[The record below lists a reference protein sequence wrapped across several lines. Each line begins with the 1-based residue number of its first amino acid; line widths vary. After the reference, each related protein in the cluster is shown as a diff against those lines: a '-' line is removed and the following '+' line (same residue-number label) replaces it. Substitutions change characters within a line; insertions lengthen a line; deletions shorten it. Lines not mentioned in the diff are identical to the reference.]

1 MKREDDTPLHKAVRE
16 ALTNSI
22 IHSDVFLAGGIL
34 RIEKHDD
41 KLCFRNPGTLKL
53 PLEEIYEGGN
63 SKARNPKMQD
73 MLRMIG
79 FGENLGSGFP
89 KILDAWKEA
98 KWNAPTVEDR
108 LTTEEVRLTLPIPF
122 AEFTTETTIQ
132 ETAETTTQETTEAT
146 IQETNR
152 EIFTDTIVTT
162 QETTTQETILAEICK
177 NPSTTREQ
185 LAEIVEIS
193 KEGVKWH
200 LDKMKKLGLIKH
212 LGLTKGGYWKIQ

>member
-1 MKREDDTPLHKAVRE
+1 
-16 ALTNSI
+16 
-22 IHSDVFLAGGIL
+22 
-34 RIEKHDD
+34 
-41 KLCFRNPGTLKL
+41 
-53 PLEEIYEGGN
+53 
-63 SKARNPKMQD
+63 
-73 MLRMIG
+73 MIG

-98 KWNAPTVEDR
+98 KWNTPTLEDR

-132 ETAETTTQETTEAT
+132 ETAETTIQETTETT

-162 QETTTQETILAEICK
+162 QETIETTTQETILAEIRK

-185 LAEIVEIS
+185 LAEIVGIS

-212 LGLTKGGYWKIQ
+212 VGPTKGGYWKIQ